1 MKKIRL
7 LVLLSA
13 LALVLVACGSEDATD
28 GTSGT
33 DDGSNEDVAAISV
46 EAFDFGFEPNSISLD
61 AGEEVELTFT
71 NTGGAPH
78 TFTSEELD
86 VDIRT
91 SAGGDGTA
99 TFTAPEDGTYAFG
112 CSIHPTRMQGEII
125 VGTGGAGAGDDGT
138 TEGESENDDGTTE
151 GGAENDDGFDY

>member
-13 LALVLVACGSEDATD
+13 LALALVACGSDDTTE

-33 DDGSNEDVAAISV
+33 DEGSNEDVAAISV
-46 EAFDFGFEPNSISLD
+46 EAFDFGFEPSSLSVD
-61 AGEEVELTFT
+61 AGEEVEVTFT
-71 NTGGAPH
+71 NTGDAPH
-78 TFTSEELD
+78 TFTSEELE

-99 TFTAPEDGTYAFG
+99 TFTAPEDGTYGFA
-112 CSIHPTRMQGEII
+112 CSIHPNMQGEII

-138 TEGESENDDGTTE
+138 TEGEAENDDGTKE
-151 GGAENDDGFDY
+151 GGAENDDGLDY

>member
-13 LALVLVACGSEDATD
+13 LALALVACGSDDTTD
-28 GTSGT
+28 GNSGT
-33 DDGSNEDVAAISV
+33 DEGSNGDVAAISV
-46 EAFDFGFEPNSISLD
+46 EAFDFGFEPSSLSVD
-61 AGEEVELTFT
+61 SGEEVEVTFT
-71 NTGGAPH
+71 NTGEAPH
-78 TFTSEELD
+78 TFTSEELEI
-86 VDIRT
+86 DIRT

-99 TFTAPEDGTYAFG
+99 TFTAPEDGTFG
-112 CSIHPTRMQGEII
+112 FVCSIHPTRMQGEII

-151 GGAENDDGFDY
+151 GGAENDDGLDY